1 MLKSKFL
8 QVIVLFTL
16 VSSVVTS
23 VLAQAPE
30 GAVVLT
36 LSGKITQT
44 NADQAMLFDR
54 AMLEALPQ
62 IKVVTQT
69 PWFDEVS
76 EFEGPLASAVLEA
89 AGADFTA
96 NMLVTALNDYS
107 AVVPASDFQNLGV
120 ILAMKRDGEVLR
132 VRDKGPLFIIY
143 PFDSNP
149 DLNSEVYY
157 NRSVWQIKSIELY

>member
-1 MLKSKFL
+1 MFKCKMLLSVAL
-8 QVIVLFTL
+8 LML
-16 VSSVVTS
+16 MSSVTAQ
-23 VLAQAPE
+23 VLAQTPE
-30 GAVVLT
+30 GPVVLT
-36 LSGKITQT
+36 VNGKITQT
-44 NADQAMLFDR
+44 NADGVMQFDR

-62 IKVVTQT
+62 VKVVTQT

-96 NMLVTALNDYS
+96 NMRVTALNDYS
-107 AVVPASDFQNLGV
+107 AVVPASDFQDLGV
-120 ILAMKRDGEVLR
+120 ILAMKRNGEVLR

-143 PFDSNP
+143 PFDENP
-149 DLNSEVYY
+149 DLTSEVYY